1 MLSSLLRALRGYI
14 AVLNAD
20 PSVPVVPPKETEIPR
35 VRKDTP
41 RWVHLA
47 LFLATFITTTL
58 AGAGDRSGI
67 IAMLVSGLPF
77 SLTLMAILLTHEMGH
92 YLAARRFGLRA
103 TLPYFIPLPHWISP
117 IGTLGAVI
125 RIKSPLRERRALLYV
140 GAAGPLAGFI
150 VSLAAVVAGI
160 SFSEILPLP
169 VGPPG
174 SYTFI
179 FGDSLLFRFITLL
192 THGPVPPGHDI
203 FLSPCAW
210 AGWIGFLV
218 TSLNLMP
225 LGQLDGGHILHA
237 LIGRKQV
244 CFGWAAFITLLILSV
259 SWPGWGVWILMV
271 LLFLRVGHP
280 VLGDMTPLGIKE
292 RVIGWSCMMILLLTF
307 VPAPVDILENDTIF
321 PLDCQKCA
329 APLEPSGLA
338 LMDGRLLMVSDSE
351 GGVFELE
358 KGERGYRA
366 LPWMRPGLT
375 GRAVH
380 GCDFEGL
387 ALHENL
393 FFIADERNRRV
404 LVSDATG
411 RTELLAHD
419 IADYNRRHGIAFSRE
434 SNAGFEGIAVDP
446 ARGTVFLLNE
456 REPAV
461 IYRLEKN
468 EGALRTSSHLDL
480 GSIKELNISDASD
493 LFFDRGYLYMVAR
506 RANRIIKLDPG
517 NWKVAGQLDYAGTA
531 VRLYLSEKGF
541 GFAEGLCMD
550 GGRIYL
556 VFDSNGQALRGSR
569 EGKNGTLVILPR
581 PAGF

>member
-1 MLSSLLRALRGYI
+1 MLRSLLRTLRGYI

-20 PSVPVVPPKETEIPR
+20 PAVPVFPPREPEIMR
-35 VRKDTP
+35 ERKDTP

-47 LFLATFITTTL
+47 LFIATFLTTTL
-58 AGAGDRSGI
+58 AGAGDKSDI

-140 GAAGPLAGFI
+140 GAAGPLAGFV
-150 VSLAAVVAGI
+150 VSLAAVIAGI
-160 SFSEILPLP
+160 RFSEMLPLP
-169 VGPPG
+169 VAPPG

-179 FGDSLLFRFITLL
+179 FGDSLLFRLITLL
-192 THGPVPPGHDI
+192 THGPIPPGHDI

-237 LIGRKQV
+237 LIGRKQLY
-244 CFGWAAFITLLILSV
+244 FGWAAFIILVMLSV
-259 SWPGWGVWILMV
+259 GWPGWGVWILMV

-280 VLGDMTPLGIKE
+280 VLEDTSPLGFRE
-292 RVIGWSCMMILLLTF
+292 RVTGWSCMVILLLTF
-307 VPAPVDILENDTIF
+307 VPAPVEILENDTIF
-321 PLDCQKCA
+321 PLECAKCA

-351 GGVFELE
+351 TGVFELV
-358 KGERGYRA
+358 KDERGYHPQSWISVKPA
-366 LPWMRPGLT
+366 GT
-375 GRAVH
+375 TAYGN
-380 GCDFEGL
+380 DYEGL

-393 FFIADERNRRV
+393 FYIADERNRRI
-404 LVSDATG
+404 LVADATG
-411 RTELLAHD
+411 KTETLPHD
-419 IADYNRRHGIAFSRE
+419 ITDYNRRHGIVFSGDA
-434 SNAGFEGIAVDP
+434 NAGFEGIAIDP
-446 ARGTVFLLNE
+446 ARGTVFILNE

-468 EGALRTSSHLDL
+468 DGGLKTAAHLRLASLKGRD
-480 GSIKELNISDASD
+480 ISDASD
-493 LFFDRGYLYMVAR
+493 LFLDREYLYVLAR
-506 RANRIIKLDPG
+506 RANRIIKLNAK
-517 NWKVAGQLDYAGTA
+517 NWNVEGQFDYAGTA
-531 VRLYLSEKGF
+531 ARLYVSEKGY

-556 VFDSNGQALRGSR
+556 IFDSNGTTLRGSR
-569 EGKNGTLVILPR
+569 DGRNGTLVIMSR
-581 PAGF
+581 PSGF

>member
-1 MLSSLLRALRGYI
+1 MPRSLFRTLRGYI

-20 PSVPVVPPKETEIPR
+20 PAAPVFPPREKDMPR
-35 VRKDTP
+35 ERKDTP

-47 LFLATFITTTL
+47 LFLATFLTTTL
-58 AGAGDRSGI
+58 AGAGDRAGI
-67 IAMLVSGLPF
+67 AAMLISGLPF

-92 YLAARRFGLRA
+92 YLAARRFGLSA

-150 VSLAAVVAGI
+150 VSLAAVIAGI
-160 SFSEILPLP
+160 RFSEMLPLP
-169 VGPPG
+169 VAPPG

-179 FGDSLLFRFITLL
+179 FGDSLLFRLITLL

-237 LIGRKQV
+237 LLGRKQLY
-244 CFGWAAFITLLILSV
+244 FGWAAFITLAILTV
-259 SWPGWGVWILMV
+259 TWPGWGVWILMV

-280 VLGDMTPLGIKE
+280 VLEDTTPLGVRE

-321 PLDCQKCA
+321 PLECPKCA
-329 APLEPSGLA
+329 VPLEPSGLA
-338 LMDGRLLMVSDSE
+338 LMNGRLLMVSDNDS
-351 GGVFELE
+351 GVFELV
-358 KGERGYRA
+358 KDERGYR
-366 LPWMRPGLT
+366 PQSWMRVGPAVPGT
-375 GRAVH
+375 H
-380 GCDFEGL
+380 GSDFEGL
-387 ALHENL
+387 ALSENL

-404 LVSDATG
+404 LVADAG
-411 RTELLAHD
+411 GKTEVLPHD
-419 IADYNRRHGIAFSRE
+419 IADYNRRHGIAFSRDA
-434 SNAGFEGIAVDP
+434 NAGFEGIAIDP
-446 ARGTVFLLNE
+446 VHGTVYLLNE

-468 EGALRTSSHLDL
+468 DGTLKTVAHLDL
-480 GSIKELNISDASD
+480 GSPGGRNITDASD
-493 LFFDRGYLYMVAR
+493 LFLDRGFLYVLSR
-506 RANRIIKLDPG
+506 RANRILKL
-517 NWKVAGQLDYAGTA
+517 NAKTWNTEGQFGYAGTA
-531 VRLYLSEKGF
+531 ARLYVSEKGY

-556 VFDSNGQALRGSR
+556 VFDSNGKTLRGSPDGR
-569 EGKNGTLVILPR
+569 NGTLVILPR